1 MMRAIGVVLSA
12 ALLGACSS
20 GGGSNP
26 VLSAVWDKIK
36 PGSRAA
42 AEALV
47 AEQAARTPI
56 VLTFEKIQDTGLA
69 IIRARVGDDTK
80 GVLLYARSLN
90 DDYVTYASQLQ
101 QTLTLRGS
109 LITASRGIDT
119 DLLALRSDMDDPVA
133 VLTVPQDWPE
143 NITRDYHM
151 PGDGPSG
158 TVISVNCQLTA
169 GPDFELALLDKVF
182 ETRVMQYACDG
193 DGVSFI
199 NTHLVDATG
208 QIMQSTQWLGPR
220 QGSIEIDVLEPF
232 TLEE

>member
-1 MMRAIGVVLSA
+1 MKRAIAVSFLTVF
-12 ALLGACSS
+12 LGACSS

-26 VLSAVWDKIK
+26 ILSAVWDKVK

-42 AEALV
+42 AEALE

-56 VLTFEKIQDTGLA
+56 VLTFEKILDTGLA

-133 VLTVPQDWPE
+133 VLTVPADWPAR
-143 NITRDYHM
+143 ITRDYHM

-158 TVISVNCQLTA
+158 TVYSVTCDLTA
-169 GPDFELALLDKVF
+169 GPEYELALLDKVF
-182 ETRVMQYACDG
+182 DTQVMQYRCDG

-199 NTHLVDATG
+199 NRHLVDATG
-208 QIMQSTQWLGPR
+208 QVMQSTQWLGPR
-220 QGSIEIDVLEPF
+220 QGSIEIDVLEPL
-232 TLEE
+232 TIE

>member
-1 MMRAIGVVLSA
+1 MMRAIGVLTLA
-12 ALLGACSS
+12 ALLAGCSS

-26 VLSAVWDKIK
+26 VLSAVWEKIK

-42 AEALV
+42 AEALQ

-101 QTLTLRGS
+101 QTMTLRGS

-119 DLLALRSDMDDPVA
+119 DLLALRSDIDDPVA
-133 VLTVPQDWPE
+133 VLTLPEDWPE

-158 TVISVNCQLTA
+158 TVYSVTCQLNA
-169 GPDFELALLDKVF
+169 GAAYELELLDKIF
-182 ETRVMQYACDG
+182 ETQIMQYACSG
-193 DGVSFI
+193 DGVSFT
-199 NTHLVDATG
+199 NTHLVDVTG

-220 QGSIEIDVLEPF
+220 QGSVEIDVLEPF
-232 TLEE
+232 TLD